1 MSDRQP
7 NPADLPAYY
16 QGLRISAQPF
26 VPNVHAMP
34 FQPGSGYPGGQ
45 QMYRGGGGG
54 GGMHYAMGGVLSTSN
69 KNKFGAPVFPL
80 SFFITSSVN
89 PNYYIILF

>member
-7 NPADLPAYY
+7 NPADISAYY

-34 FQPGSGYPGGQ
+34 FQPGSGYPRGQ
-45 QMYRGGGGG
+45 QMYRGGGG

-69 KNKFGAPVFPL
+69 NNRLGTPVFSL
-80 SFFITSSVN
+80 SFL
-89 PNYYIILF
+89 YYLKCQS

>member
-7 NPADLPAYY
+7 NPADLTAYY

-34 FQPGSGYPGGQ
+34 FQPGGGYPGGQ
-45 QMYRGGGGG
+45 QMYRGG

-69 KNKFGAPVFPL
+69 KNRLGTICIP
-80 SFFITSSVN
+80 
-89 PNYYIILF
+89 